1 MTALKSI
8 KNKLI
13 FIVLCVVVGMGGLI
27 ILQKIASHSQSQL
40 AQAELLVSEIESGML
55 MQRRSEKDFM
65 MRLDLKYQQ
74 GFNQDFSHLLEITDQ
89 LDDLLQ
95 QRGLNSDQ
103 VKKLRGILV
112 EYQKVFNHMV
122 EEQKTVGLDPESGLY
137 GKLRSAVHNVEQ
149 SINALNQAEML
160 AQMLLLR
167 RHEKDFMLRL
177 DLKYLGRFDE
187 DFNEFTNLI
196 NTSNIPSNN
205 KTTILSGIE
214 TYKNNFHLLVEG
226 QQTIGLSSAE
236 GILKEMRGTVHQ
248 TEELLDDLSA
258 TLKVAIADNA
268 SRSSI
273 VSLFIAIV
281 MMLLVIAVVVIAAL
295 SISNPVNYLMSL
307 MNRISTNKDLTLR
320 YEYDG
325 ALEINRVGEALNE
338 MMLSFEQSMNTVKMS
353 TMQLSA
359 SSEELNMITNNTH
372 SGVQRQKIETE
383 SVASAMEEMTATVK
397 EVARSAS
404 EAAEAS
410 RLADDESVR
419 GRQLVV
425 DTVSGIRNLAA
436 QVVEISK
443 EMDHLQTEASNITTV
458 LQVIGS
464 IADQTNLLALNA
476 AIEAARAGEQGRG
489 FAVVADEV
497 RTLASR
503 TQASTQEISVIIER
517 LQNRTRTAVSVM
529 AKGREQA
536 QNCVEQ
542 ADVAGGALEKITAAV
557 SSISEQNFQIAS
569 AAEEQNAV
577 AAEIDRNIVNI
588 NDIAQESAL
597 ATSQTLETSAALAEL
612 ATELHHIVEQF
623 KLSHKDKVV
632 KIA

>member
-1 MTALKSI
+1 MSALKSI

-13 FIVLCVVVGMGGLI
+13 FIVVCVVIGMGGLI
-27 ILQKIASHSQSQL
+27 ILQKSASHSQAQL

-55 MQRRSEKDFM
+55 LQRRSEKDFM

-74 GFNQDFSHLLEITDQ
+74 TFNKDFEHLLEVTEH
-89 LDDLLQ
+89 LDEILQ
-95 QRGLNSDQ
+95 QRDLDASK
-103 VKKLRGILV
+103 VKKLEGILTD
-112 EYQKVFNHMV
+112 YQEVFNLMV
-122 EEQKTVGLDPESGLY
+122 DEQKILGLDPESGLY
-137 GKLRSAVHNVEQ
+137 GKLRAAVQDAEQ
-149 SINALNQAEML
+149 RINTLNQTDLLAKML
-160 AQMLLLR
+160 MLR

-177 DLKYLGRFDE
+177 EMKYLDRFDE
-187 DFNEFTNLI
+187 DFTQFTTLL
-196 NTSNIPSNN
+196 TRSDIPVTN
-205 KTTILSGIE
+205 KSAILASIE
-214 TYKNNFHLLVEG
+214 LYKSNFHTLVEG
-226 QQTIGLSSAE
+226 QQKIGLTSSQ
-236 GILKEMRGTVHQ
+236 GILNEMRSTVHK
-248 TEELLDDLSA
+248 TEELLADLSA
-258 TLKVAIADNA
+258 NLKVAIADNA
-268 SRSSI
+268 SRSSVISMVVAI
-273 VSLFIAIV
+273 VIMLTVIAIV
-281 MMLLVIAVVVIAAL
+281 VMAAM
-295 SISNPVNYLMSL
+295 SISKPVNYLQNL
-307 MNRISTNKDLTLR
+307 MNRISSNKDLTLR
-320 YEYDG
+320 YEFDG
-325 ALEINRVGEALNE
+325 AEEINQVGAALNE
-338 MMLSFEQSMNTVKMS
+338 MMVSFEHSMNTVKIS

-359 SSEELNMITNNTH
+359 SSEELTMITNTTH

-425 DTVSGIRNLAA
+425 DTVSGIRNLAT
-436 QVVEISK
+436 QVVEISS
-443 EMDHLQTEASNITTV
+443 EMDQLQLEAGNITTT

-503 TQASTQEISVIIER
+503 TQKSTQEISVIIER
-517 LQNRTRTAVSVM
+517 LQSRTRSAVAVM

-536 QNCVEQ
+536 QRCVEQ
-542 ADVAGGALEKITAAV
+542 ADVAGGALDKITSAV

-577 AAEIDRNIVNI
+577 AAEIDRNIINI
-588 NDIAQESAL
+588 NDIAQESTL
-597 ATSQTLETSAALAEL
+597 ATSQTLETSNALAEL

-623 KLSHKDKVV
+623 KLSHKS
-632 KIA
+632 

>member
-1 MTALKSI
+1 MSALKSI

-13 FIVLCVVVGMGGLI
+13 FIVVCVVIGMGGLI
-27 ILQKIASHSQSQL
+27 ILQKSASHSQAQL

-55 MQRRSEKDFM
+55 LQRRSEKDFM

-74 GFNQDFSHLLEITDQ
+74 TFNKDFEHLLEVTEH
-89 LDDLLQ
+89 LDEILQ
-95 QRGLNSDQ
+95 QRDLDASK
-103 VKKLRGILV
+103 VKKLEGILTD
-112 EYQKVFNHMV
+112 YQEVFNLMV
-122 EEQKTVGLDPESGLY
+122 DEQKILGLDPESGLY
-137 GKLRSAVHNVEQ
+137 GKLRAAVQDAEQ
-149 SINALNQAEML
+149 RINTLNQMDLLAKML
-160 AQMLLLR
+160 MLR

-177 DLKYLGRFDE
+177 EMKYLDRFDE
-187 DFNEFTNLI
+187 DFTQFTNLL
-196 NTSNIPSNN
+196 TRSDIPATN
-205 KTTILSGIE
+205 KSAILASIE
-214 TYKNNFHLLVEG
+214 LYKSNFHTLVEG
-226 QQTIGLSSAE
+226 QQNIGLTSSQ
-236 GILKEMRGTVHQ
+236 GILNEMRSTVHK
-248 TEELLDDLSA
+248 TEELLADLSA
-258 TLKVAIADNA
+258 NLKVAIADNA
-268 SRSSI
+268 SRSSVISMVVAI
-273 VSLFIAIV
+273 VIMLTVIAIV
-281 MMLLVIAVVVIAAL
+281 VMAAM
-295 SISNPVNYLMSL
+295 SISKPVNYLQNL
-307 MNRISTNKDLTLR
+307 MNRISSNKDLTLR
-320 YEYDG
+320 YEFDG
-325 ALEINRVGEALNE
+325 AEEINQVGAALNE
-338 MMLSFEQSMNTVKMS
+338 MMVSFEHSMNTVKIS

-359 SSEELNMITNNTH
+359 SSEELTMITNTTH

-425 DTVSGIRNLAA
+425 DTVSGIRNLAT
-436 QVVEISK
+436 QVVEISS
-443 EMDHLQTEASNITTV
+443 EMDQLQLEAGNITTT

-503 TQASTQEISVIIER
+503 TQKSTQEISVIIER
-517 LQNRTRTAVSVM
+517 LQSRTRSAVAVM

-536 QNCVEQ
+536 QRCVEQ
-542 ADVAGGALEKITAAV
+542 ADVAGGALDKITSAV

-577 AAEIDRNIVNI
+577 AAEIDRNIINI
-588 NDIAQESAL
+588 NDIAQESTL
-597 ATSQTLETSAALAEL
+597 ATSQTLETSNALAEL

-623 KLSHKDKVV
+623 KLSHKS
-632 KIA
+632 

>member
-40 AQAELLVSEIESGML
+40 ARAELLVSDIESGML

-74 GFNQDFSHLLEITDQ
+74 VFNKDFSHLLDITDQ

-122 EEQKTVGLDPESGLY
+122 EQQKTLGLDPESGLY

-149 SINALNQAEML
+149 GINALNQAQML

-177 DLKYLGRFDE
+177 DLKYLSKFD
-187 DFNEFTNLI
+187 DDYNEFTTLLKS
-196 NTSNIPSNN
+196 SNIASNN
-205 KTTILSGIE
+205 KTAILTNIE
-214 TYKNNFHLLVEG
+214 LYKNNFHLLVEG

-273 VSLFIAIV
+273 VSLLIAVVI
-281 MMLLVIAVVVIAAL
+281 MLIVIAVVVIAAL
-295 SISNPVNYLMSL
+295 SISKPVNYLMSL

-325 ALEINRVGEALNE
+325 ALEINQVGAALNE

-404 EAAEAS
+404 EAAESS
-410 RLADDESVR
+410 RLADEESVR
-419 GRQLVV
+419 GRQLVI

-436 QVVEISK
+436 QVVEISS

-517 LQNRTRTAVSVM
+517 LQNRTRTAVTVM

-623 KLSHKDKVV
+623 KLSHKNKVV
-632 KIA
+632 